1 MDQTILTP
9 CCNTKT
15 NCIRGF
21 TLIEVIVV
29 VAIIG
34 IMSAVAIPAINSWLP
49 NYRLK
54 SEARLV
60 YSHLQRAKSEAV
72 RSNAVVSMVFV
83 AGAGVPCTVGNAG
96 GSYVFTDGNGNDF
109 VDYDVS
115 EGICLSAGASV
126 FPSGFQANG
135 LNAVAQE
142 RRVVVSHV
150 RSGRTYS
157 IIQSVAGGLRLE

>member
-1 MDQTILTP
+1 MDQTILAP

-34 IMSAVAIPAINSWLP
+34 IMSAIAIPAINSWLP

-60 YSHLQRAKSEAV
+60 YSHMQRAKSEAV
-72 RSNAVVSMVFV
+72 KTNTPVTMVFV
-83 AGAGVPCTVGNAG
+83 AGTGAPCVG
-96 GSYVFTDGNGNDF
+96 GSYTFTDGNGRDF
-109 VDYDVS
+109 VNYMAP
-115 EGICLSAGASV
+115 EGICIAAGAPA
-126 FPSGFQANG
+126 FPVGFRANG
-135 LNAVAQE
+135 LNAASPAQE

-150 RSGRTYS
+150 RSNRTYT
-157 IIQSVAGGLRLE
+157 IIQSAAGGLRLE